1 MMSVK
6 KLLIVT
12 LISGAGFYALK
23 RYQKQ
28 VNAMPNIEY

>member
-1 MMSVK
+1 MMSLK

-12 LISGAGFYALK
+12 IIGGAGFYALK
-23 RYQKQ
+23 RYQKH

>member
-1 MMSVK
+1 MK

-12 LISGAGFYALK
+12 IIGGAGFYVLK
-23 RYQKQ
+23 RYQKH